1 MGNSKQKVR
10 PGGLLNDYGIL
21 LVLLALMAVLSLATI
36 SKQQS
41 SGAAAGRAL
50 AAQILDVED
59 PRNILVVTPEGKLDI
74 EMGAAFV
81 AALAGSDHRVLGV
94 VHGGPVEAR
103 SALSDIGD
111 AGTRLDVIV
120 TTDTSSRW
128 DPVGKTA
135 SNLPEFESLASRQ
148 LLMPSS
154 YTWPDFLM
162 PDNLVTIAQRIAIL
176 AILAIGMT
184 MVILTAGID
193 LSVGSLIALSAVIT
207 GVLIRD
213 VAGGKEADAIGMT
226 LAAMGGIAA
235 CGVAGFS
242 TGFLV
247 AAFRLPPFIV
257 TLAMMLIIR
266 GVANVV
272 SDQRTIH
279 EVPASFETIGKGY
292 LLGVPYSVI
301 LMFALYGLAH
311 FVMTRTTLGRQ
322 IYAVGGNEEAARLS
336 GVMVKRVQLIVYT
349 VCGLL
354 AGLGGVLL
362 ASQLRSAKASYGLM
376 DELTVIAAVVVGG
389 TSLMGGEGRILGT
402 LIGALIIGVIQNGM
416 NLVHMD
422 DKTQMIVLGTVILIA
437 VLLDRIK
444 KGRVNWADVRGIF
457 RR

>member
-1 MGNSKQKVR
+1 MSNPRHNIR
-10 PGGLLNDYGIL
+10 PGEWLKDYGML

-36 SKQQS
+36 DKQQS
-41 SGAAAGRAL
+41 SGAAAGREL
-50 AAQILDVED
+50 AEQILASES
-59 PRNILVVTPEGKLDI
+59 PQNLLVVTPEGKLDI
-74 EMGAAFV
+74 EMATVFV
-81 AALAGSDHRVLGV
+81 EALAGSEHRVFGV

-103 SALSDIGD
+103 EALAEFGAS
-111 AGTRLDVIV
+111 GTRLDVVV
-120 TTDTSSRW
+120 TTDVASRW

-135 SNLPEFESLASRQ
+135 SNLPEFEGLAARR

-193 LSVGSLIALSAVIT
+193 LSVGSLIALSAVVT

-235 CGVAGFS
+235 CGAAGFS
-242 TGFLV
+242 TGLMV

-266 GVANVV
+266 GVANVI

-279 EVPASFETIGKGY
+279 EIPASFEVLGKGY
-292 LLGVPYSVI
+292 VMGIPYSVL
-301 LMFALYGLAH
+301 LMFALYGVAH

-322 IYAVGGNEEAARLS
+322 IYAVGGNAEAARLS
-336 GVMVKRVQLIVYT
+336 GVMVQRVQLIVYT

-376 DELTVIAAVVVGG
+376 DEMTVIAAVVVGG

-422 DKTQMIVLGTVILIA
+422 DKTQMIVLGSVILVA

-444 KGRVNWADVRGIF
+444 KGHVSWSDVRGIF